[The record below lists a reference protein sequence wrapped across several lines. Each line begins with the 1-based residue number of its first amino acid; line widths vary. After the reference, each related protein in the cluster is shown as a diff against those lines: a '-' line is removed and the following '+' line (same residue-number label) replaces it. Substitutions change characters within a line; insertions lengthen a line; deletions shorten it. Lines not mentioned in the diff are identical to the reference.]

1 MADEK
6 RRIPLRPRAAAP
18 RDDFDDEFEDEEE
31 LVGPRRRGAASG
43 PRRGSAPPARGAGP
57 ARGRTPARGA
67 DREWIR
73 SLVRD
78 IPSMLKLLWG
88 LARDP
93 RVSKAD
99 KAIVVAAIAYAVLPL
114 DLIPDWI
121 PALGEIED
129 VLLLALALSRLLNH
143 AGDDVLLDH
152 WDGDEDTLEALL
164 DALDAATQY
173 LPAPVR
179 GLLGGRR

>member
-6 RRIPLRPRAAAP
+6 RRIPLRPRAAPP

-43 PRRGSAPPARGAGP
+43 PRRGSAPSARQGP
-57 ARGRTPARGA
+57 SRGRTPARGA

-114 DLIPDWI
+114 DLIPDWV
-121 PALGEIED
+121 PALGE
-129 VLLLALALSRLLNH
+129 
-143 AGDDVLLDH
+143 
-152 WDGDEDTLEALL
+152 
-164 DALDAATQY
+164 
-173 LPAPVR
+173 
-179 GLLGGRR
+179 